1 MLTFDPKYTYFGA
14 FSNRSFLDVFPDADT
29 FLAQFKQFSSDIS
42 LYYTLSDS
50 EVKFLYLVIYGRYG
64 SEYIASS
71 NVSRFKTS
79 IFNIVLLE
87 GPIYIKRL
95 DVQKRLM
102 DLLDDDEIL
111 AGGKA
116 IFNKALN
123 PGNLPSTADLEE
135 INYIN
140 EQNTTNYIKSPT
152 EGYALLLS
160 LLQSDYTER
169 FLRNFR
175 KLFLKILAPNYARL
189 YDVEELNE
197 NIENSQNTGGSTDE

>member
-29 FLAQFKQFSSDIS
+29 FLTEFKQFSNGVN
-42 LYYTLSDS
+42 LYYTLSDN
-50 EVKFLYLVIYGRYG
+50 EVKFLYLVVYGRYG

-79 IFNIVLLE
+79 VFNIVLLE
-87 GPIYIKRL
+87 GPIYLKRL

-102 DLLDDDEIL
+102 DLLDNDEVL

-123 PGNLPSTADLEE
+123 PGNLPSTADLTE
-135 INYIN
+135 IEYIN

-175 KLFLKILAPNYARL
+175 KLFLRILAPNYARL
-189 YDVEELNE
+189 YDIEELNE
-197 NIENSQNTGGSTDE
+197 NIENSQNTGGTANE

>member
-29 FLAQFKQFSSDIS
+29 FLAQFKQFSDGVT

-123 PGNLPSTADLEE
+123 PGNLPSTADLQE
-135 INYIN
+135 IEYIN

-152 EGYALLLS
+152 EGYSLLLS

>member
-14 FSNRSFLDVFPDADT
+14 FPNRSFLDVFPDADT
-29 FLAQFKQFSSDIS
+29 FLTEFKQFSDDIS

-71 NVSRFKTS
+71 SLSRFKTS
-79 IFNIVLLE
+79 IFNVVLLE
-87 GPIYIKRL
+87 GPIYLKRL

-111 AGGKA
+111 IGGKA

-135 INYIN
+135 IEYIN

-152 EGYALLLS
+152 EGYAMLLS

-169 FLRNFR
+169 FLRGFR
-175 KLFLKILAPNYARL
+175 KLFLRILAPNVTRL

-197 NIENSQNTGGSTDE
+197 NIENSLNKGGSTNE